1 MKYTGICVARQ
12 ETIEYTT
19 GDVGDP
25 VVKNLHGISTT
36 LPMPCEKFIWEN
48 EMSFDVFMPQAGN
61 TWVSFSYDEF
71 DRQFIV
77 VQGWTQE

>member
-25 VVKNLHGISTT
+25 VVKNLRGISTT

-48 EMSFDVFMPQAGN
+48 EMLFDVFMP
-61 TWVSFSYDEF
+61 
-71 DRQFIV
+71 
-77 VQGWTQE
+77 